1 MSSQNGDKARFHKLR
16 RKKLHRRELMAKMA
30 NRPAAKATPGR
41 QASYTASLKLR

>member
-30 NRPAAKATPGR
+30 NRAAAKAN
-41 QASYTASLKLR
+41 QAAKLPTQLQ